1 MNDLLNSVA
10 IYKQLDLPESESDNS
25 NINDILINNNFSQNS
40 TPNGISKC
48 NSNKHI
54 KHKKIKYNN
63 DNDNSKTN
71 IEYNDTI
78 DEYVET
84 TKKKNNISL
93 KPTTNNNN
101 NSKRRTSNTSF
112 KKRPIPS
119 LSKKKPFTTK
129 STSLKKG
136 KSKSTK
142 AFHNSISSSR
152 STNNINIP
160 STLSTAKHS
169 QSKKT
174 NLSITNQHNIKQQ
187 TLNTLK
193 AKSNSVSKSTLSSS
207 YQSKNTKTYEQ
218 QQHIQPKPS
227 NSSLNKSKQ
236 LSQKEFIIS
245 NATTIENPTTDN
257 NEQGITQLIFSKDES
272 NETSFMNN
280 NNNNTQRVVP
290 LRKLTR
296 KDSYRHSIMVVQ
308 EKLLRK
314 EEEKG
319 ENSKISF
326 NDTEFQIRKKRSTL
340 GEFKDVDEHEVK
352 PHPKLKK
359 SSKKFVTHKTSNK
372 AVVVKNEN
380 VSANTENVVV
390 NDVSASVND
399 VNVNVDDIDDQKEF
413 EFNSKHS
420 TIIEENAEHVS
431 TDKKREVNEM
441 DDKFMKLF
449 NEVKGKLLHEKEQL
463 NEQRKCRLTKSN
475 STPLYNT
482 NINGLLFNSTS
493 NDEINNKKQFIVD
506 ILKQSAS
513 TTKHSSKHNDNDVKR
528 SINLKHKFK
537 LLKRIND
544 KTINNSINVNN
555 NNSSSSGNTK
565 SMLLKYKHNVNND
578 ILLSET
584 NDKESQYKTFE
595 ELKLKAMGTRLI
607 LNDLLINKH
616 FEFCDVEN
624 DETNSNNNNK
634 RRIKEKYIKYINKST
649 KAQNYQ
655 YKGLNINKWLLYS
668 SLSSFKHDNSQ
679 TKVFPPNAMD
689 KSKFNY
695 FIE

>member
-1 MNDLLNSVA
+1 MTDLLNSVA

-63 DNDNSKTN
+63 DNDNTKTN

-84 TKKKNNISL
+84 TKKKNNTSL

-101 NSKRRTSNTSF
+101 NTKRRTSNTSS

-119 LSKKKPFTTK
+119 FPKKKPFTTK

-160 STLSTAKHS
+160 STLSTTKHS

-187 TLNTLK
+187 TINTLK

-207 YQSKNTKTYEQ
+207 YQSKNTKTCEQ
-218 QQHIQPKPS
+218 QQQQQPKQS

-257 NEQGITQLIFSKDES
+257 NEQGITQLILSKDES
-272 NETSFMNN
+272 NETSFMNNNN

-296 KDSYRHSIMVVQ
+296 KDSYKHSIMVVQ

-352 PHPKLKK
+352 PQPKLKK
-359 SSKKFVTHKTSNK
+359 SSKKFVTHKPSNK

-380 VSANTENVVV
+380 ESANTESVVV
-390 NDVSASVND
+390 DDVSASVND
-399 VNVNVDDIDDQKEF
+399 VNDVDDQKGF

-420 TIIEENAEHVS
+420 TIIEENAEHGS

-482 NINGLLFNSTS
+482 NINDLLFNSTS
-493 NDEINNKKQFIVD
+493 NDETNNKKQFIVD
-506 ILKQSAS
+506 ILKQSTT
-513 TTKHSSKHNDNDVKR
+513 TTKHSSIHNDNDVKR

-537 LLKRIND
+537 LLKRITD

-555 NNSSSSGNTK
+555 SSSNTK

-578 ILLSET
+578 SILSET

-607 LNDLLINKH
+607 LNDLLINKR
-616 FEFCDVEN
+616 FEFCDVGN
-624 DETNSNNNNK
+624 DE
-634 RRIKEKYIKYINKST
+634 RRTKEKYIKYINKST

>member
-1 MNDLLNSVA
+1 MTDLLNSVA

-63 DNDNSKTN
+63 DNDNTKTN
-71 IEYNDTI
+71 IEYIDTI

-84 TKKKNNISL
+84 TKKKNNTSL
-93 KPTTNNNN
+93 KPTPNNNN
-101 NSKRRTSNTSF
+101 NTKRRTSNTSS

-119 LSKKKPFTTK
+119 FPKKKPFTTK

-142 AFHNSISSSR
+142 ASHNSISSSR

-160 STLSTAKHS
+160 STLSTSKHS

-187 TLNTLK
+187 TINTLK

-207 YQSKNTKTYEQ
+207 YQSKNTKTCEQ
-218 QQHIQPKPS
+218 QQLLQPKQS

-272 NETSFMNN
+272 NETSFMN

-352 PHPKLKK
+352 PQPKLKK
-359 SSKKFVTHKTSNK
+359 SSKKFVTHKPSNK

-380 VSANTENVVV
+380 ESANTESVVV
-390 NDVSASVND
+390 DDVSISVND
-399 VNVNVDDIDDQKEF
+399 VDDKKEF
-413 EFNSKHS
+413 EFNNKHS
-420 TIIEENAEHVS
+420 TIIEENAEHGS

-482 NINGLLFNSTS
+482 NINDLLFNSTT
-493 NDEINNKKQFIVD
+493 NNEVNNKKQFIVD
-506 ILKQSAS
+506 ILKQSA
-513 TTKHSSKHNDNDVKR
+513 TTAKHSSVHNDNDVKR

-537 LLKRIND
+537 LLKRITD

-555 NNSSSSGNTK
+555 SSSNTK

-578 ILLSET
+578 VLLSET
-584 NDKESQYKTFE
+584 NDKDSQYKTFE

-607 LNDLLINKH
+607 LNDLLINKR
-616 FEFCDVEN
+616 FEFCDVGNNEISNDNNERRTKEN
-624 DETNSNNNNK
+624 
-634 RRIKEKYIKYINKST
+634 YIKYINKST

-655 YKGLNINKWLLYS
+655 YKGLNMNKWLLYS
-668 SLSSFKHDNSQ
+668 SLSSFKRDNSQ